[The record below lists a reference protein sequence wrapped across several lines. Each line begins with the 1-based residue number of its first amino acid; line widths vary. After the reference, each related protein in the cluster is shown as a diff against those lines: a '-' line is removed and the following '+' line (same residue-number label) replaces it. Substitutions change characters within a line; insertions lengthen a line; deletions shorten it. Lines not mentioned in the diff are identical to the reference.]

1 MKNLR
6 FATRL
11 LSGFCLVKREIVKNS
26 QKNIE
31 KYFSKLYE
39 NYEVPLGYPNGFEWN
54 PIQDKRPNLSKGTI
68 I

>member
-11 LSGFCLVKREIVKNS
+11 LSGFCLVKREIIKNS

-39 NYEVPLGYPNGFEWN
+39 NIKFRSGILMGLNGTQYWKSDPSCVKE
-54 PIQDKRPNLSKGTI
+54 Q
-68 I
+68 